1 MEELKEG
8 TKFVHDH
15 GKKIYV
21 TVNIVLHN
29 KEIKLVKNYLKELES
44 IGVDAIIVSDP
55 LIVDTALKETNLE
68 VHLSTQQST
77 LNVEACKYWVSK
89 GVKRIVLA
97 REATKEEIKE
107 IYSHIQ
113 AIEQCRKYIEKN
125 FPNVHINHVSSTALA
140 AEIVKDKENCACI
153 ANKSC
158 INEYNLSLIEENVQD
173 NDSNQTKFWVLSK
186 IKNEMGKKMSII
198 FSCKDNPGA
207 LYQILRDF

>member
-1 MEELKEG
+1 MKIGYLGPKGTFSYEVAKKYSEEAKLHEFNTISKCIKALEKGEIDNAIVPIENSLQGGVTETIDILIETEG
-8 TKFVHDH
+8 
-15 GKKIYV
+15 IYV
-21 TVNIVLHN
+21 N
-29 KEIKLVKNYLKELES
+29 KEIVIGIKHNLLAKE
-44 IGVDAIIVSDP
+44 
-55 LIVDTALKETNLE
+55 
-68 VHLSTQQST
+68 
-77 LNVEACKYWVSK
+77 KYK
-89 GVKRIVLA
+89 
-97 REATKEEIKE
+97 KEEIKE